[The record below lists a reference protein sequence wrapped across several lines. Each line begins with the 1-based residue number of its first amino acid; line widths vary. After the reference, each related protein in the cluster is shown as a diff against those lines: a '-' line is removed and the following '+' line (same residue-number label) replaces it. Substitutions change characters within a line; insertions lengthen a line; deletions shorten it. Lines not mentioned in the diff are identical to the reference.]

1 MNAKR
6 WVAMAAVVGMV
17 VGLSGCMTTD
27 LVARAQGNPPP
38 SDPYGP
44 PYQAQPGYYLLV
56 PLAMPLDLI
65 TFPIQF
71 FQQQQAGERSY

>member
-1 MNAKR
+1 MNVKR
-6 WVAMAAVVGMV
+6 FIAVSALVAGAA
-17 VGLSGCMTTD
+17 LQTGCMTTD

-44 PYQAQPGYYLLV
+44 PYRAQPGYYALV

-65 TFPIQF
+65 TFPIQYI
-71 FQQQQAGERSY
+71 QQQQREN